1 MPLVYDGNCKTH
13 VAVQFSKEEMF
24 ILYVNFMQIILRK
37 DICKRSKDDVF
48 HLLSKEY

>member
-13 VAVQFSKEEMF
+13 VAVQISKGEMF

-37 DICKRSKDDVF
+37 DICKRYSQE
-48 HLLSKEY
+48 LE